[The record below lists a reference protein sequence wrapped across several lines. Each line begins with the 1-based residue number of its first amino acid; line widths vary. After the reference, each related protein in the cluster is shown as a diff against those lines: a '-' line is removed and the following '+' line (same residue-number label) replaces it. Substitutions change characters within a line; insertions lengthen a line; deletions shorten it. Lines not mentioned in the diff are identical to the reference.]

1 MAYIAMCGCLK
12 MEKLFEARLQQCVLL
27 MLLYTEA
34 LDEIAG
40 WGAYKPPCSVSDFR
54 QFSEYFYR

>member
-1 MAYIAMCGCLK
+1 
-12 MEKLFEARLQQCVLL
+12 LL

-40 WGAYKPPCSVSDFR
+40 WGAYNPPCSVSDFR